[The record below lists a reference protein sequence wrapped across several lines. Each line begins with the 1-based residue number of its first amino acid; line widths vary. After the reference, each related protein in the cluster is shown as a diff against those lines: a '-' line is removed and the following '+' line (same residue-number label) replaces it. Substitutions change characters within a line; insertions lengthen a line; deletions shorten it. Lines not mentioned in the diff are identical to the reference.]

1 MERENMRVIIS
12 KRMIREGLLRCLE
25 KKNIDRISISEL
37 CKEAQVNRATFYN
50 HYDSPADVLTEISWE
65 IVKQIEEIYQG
76 AQPSSVRKKTISVL
90 SLLQKNADMLKII
103 FSANANPVVYKT
115 AIETFTHF
123 WESTL
128 DLKNSLRLSEE
139 EYRMAI
145 TAYGWAGFYMIRQWI
160 MDDIDKTPQEMMDL
174 LDRIFGNRA

>member
-1 MERENMRVIIS
+1 
-12 KRMIREGLLRCLE
+12 MIR
-25 KKNIDRISISEL
+25 ITSTDHPYMPATIHFEL

-50 HYDSPADVLTEISWE
+50 HYDSPADVLSEISWE
-65 IVKQIEEIYQG
+65 IVRQIEEIYQG
-76 AQPSSVRKKTISVL
+76 ADTSNVRKRTISVL
-90 SLLQKNADMLKII
+90 SLLQKNADILKII

-123 WESTL
+123 WERSL
-128 DLKNSLRLSEE
+128 DLKNSLQLTEE

-160 MDDIDKTPQEMMDL
+160 SEDIDKTPQEMMDL
-174 LDRIFGNRA
+174 MGRIFGNRA

>member
-50 HYDSPADVLTEISWE
+50 HYDSPADVLSEISWE

-76 AQPSSVRKKTISVL
+76 TEPFSVRKKTISVL
-90 SLLQKNADMLKII
+90 SLLQKNADILKII

-174 LDRIFGNRA
+174 LDRIFGNKA